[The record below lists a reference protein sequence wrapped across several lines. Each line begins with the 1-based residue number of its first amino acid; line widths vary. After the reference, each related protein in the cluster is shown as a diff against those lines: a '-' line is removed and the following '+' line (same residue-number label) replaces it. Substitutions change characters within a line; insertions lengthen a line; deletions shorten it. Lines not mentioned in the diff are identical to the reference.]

1 MMARTWPHHGLES
14 KAGFFK
20 PGKFKAE
27 MLEQRRCSNEEFARE
42 GPHKPSQERLGG
54 NDRAG
59 KSSRDETWK
68 AM

>member
-1 MMARTWPHHGLES
+1 MMARTWPHRGLES
-14 KAGFFK
+14 KAGFW
-20 PGKFKAE
+20 GKFKAE